1 MEVHNPVSL
10 LITQINE
17 TKTKV
22 TNVIQPPRAR
32 GSGRSGPRR
41 RTGCLTCR
49 SRKVRCDETKP
60 QCANCTRL
68 QLSCV
73 YNRFFFGSAIPRRQ
87 SQRGLVGLGSPTPPP
102 QPPVSVSPP
111 QTQPTAPA
119 IESLPQ
125 DRRTAGINFLDTVL
139 RADEQQQQQQQSE
152 QEVTNEPSQDGPDLA
167 GPFDMLGFIGEITS
181 ELGQKQMDL
190 TNGISDFIS
199 PTTPP
204 SIATT
209 SGGGGPGQHTPRT
222 SPSVGHG
229 ATTNHIAMEEFAATP
244 ETPTS
249 SGISAQ
255 ATYEEQ
261 LLGHF
266 ARTKAPPTI
275 FGPVD
280 VEWTYVRPVFL
291 AQSLES
297 SPLLNAIYCYADV
310 HKAMLEG
317 TRWKLAPTYYRLAS
331 SEIQERILGDV
342 NEWTLKRVFT
352 AVFLLMLSEV
362 CSVHLVLVGLFASDN
377 DRYSL
382 PPTYVD
388 LGPRFYTLHI
398 YCSSDSTIKSR
409 HGQDWVIWWYHGSLY
424 WMSKH

>member
-119 IESLPQ
+119 IESLHH

-139 RADEQQQQQQQSE
+139 RADEQQQQQPE
-152 QEVTNEPSQDGPDLA
+152 QEVTNESSQDGPDLA

-199 PTTPP
+199 PTSPVTTNDGP
-204 SIATT
+204 SER
-209 SGGGGPGQHTPRT
+209 GQHTPGT
-222 SPSVGHG
+222 SPSVGNG
-229 ATTNHIAMEEFAATP
+229 ATTMSQIAVEKLAATP
-244 ETPTS
+244 ETPMS
-249 SGISAQ
+249 SGTSAQ

-266 ARTKAPPTI
+266 ARIKAPPTI

-280 VEWTYVRPVFL
+280 VEWTYVRPVLL
-291 AQSLES
+291 AQSLEFT
-297 SPLLNAIYCYADV
+297 PLLNAIYCYADV
-310 HKAMLEG
+310 HKAMVEG

-362 CSVHLVLVGLFASDN
+362 CSIH
-377 DRYSL
+377 
-382 PPTYVD
+382 
-388 LGPRFYTLHI
+388 
-398 YCSSDSTIKSR
+398 
-409 HGQDWVIWWYHGSLY
+409 
-424 WMSKH
+424 